1 MNEAPRVLQIIT
13 LFSIGGAT
21 ETVVSLSRGLVQQGY
36 HVEIVTGPHVSS
48 EGDMMP
54 TAERLGLKVTTLPV
68 LRRAIHPVL
77 DLRALLRLI
86 SIIRKG
92 RFDIVHTHSSKAG
105 FLGRIAG
112 LLAGVPVRVHTIH
125 GLSFHEHQSSL
136 TKYMFVW
143 LERFT
148 ATVTTALIAVSE
160 HIRREY
166 RRYGIGRENQ
176 YSIIRSGIDVSLYH
190 ADVQPPAEARAR
202 LGFGAGDLV
211 VGKISRLSPLKG
223 HMELLGIFPE
233 LRKEFPQLK
242 LLFVGDGEIRKQVED
257 EVARL
262 GLGREVVLTGSVDPS
277 EIPGLLSL
285 MDMVVHT
292 SYHEG
297 GPRVLPQMLLMGKP
311 VICYATG
318 LSSELIRPG
327 VNGEVITSLDSASL
341 IAAFRKVVP
350 RYGEYRKNCVRDIP
364 LVAHEFSEEKMVADV
379 SALYQ
384 RLLATS

>member
-1 MNEAPRVLQIIT
+1 
-13 LFSIGGAT
+13 
-21 ETVVSLSRGLVQQGY
+21 
-36 HVEIVTGPHVSS
+36 
-48 EGDMMP
+48 
-54 TAERLGLKVTTLPV
+54 
-68 LRRAIHPVL
+68 
-77 DLRALLRLI
+77 
-86 SIIRKG
+86 
-92 RFDIVHTHSSKAG
+92 
-105 FLGRIAG
+105 
-112 LLAGVPVRVHTIH
+112 
-125 GLSFHEHQSSL
+125 
-136 TKYMFVW
+136 
-143 LERFT
+143 
-148 ATVTTALIAVSE
+148 
-160 HIRREY
+160 
-166 RRYGIGRENQ
+166 
-176 YSIIRSGIDVSLYH
+176 
-190 ADVQPPAEARAR
+190 
-202 LGFGAGDLV
+202 
-211 VGKISRLSPLKG
+211 
-223 HMELLGIFPE
+223 MELLGIFPE